1 MTPKR
6 EKRIYFFKQGAAD
19 GGTKMKELLGGK
31 GADLGEM
38 CNIGLPVPPG
48 FTISTETCR
57 EFYSSGKQW
66 PAGLEKELDENIAKL
81 EKATRRKLGDKDNP
95 LLVSVRSGAAVS
107 MPGMMDTILNLGLN
121 DESVVG
127 LAEQSG
133 DERFAWDCYRRF
145 IDMFGNVAMFVPHRL
160 FDQVLV
166 RERQKAGVQFD
177 SQLNAEQLK
186 EVVEEFKRIYKE
198 NTEEEFPSDPREQ
211 LHRAIDAV
219 FSSWDN
225 PQAIRYREIHEIRGL
240 LGTAVNVQA
249 MVFGNM
255 GHTSFTGV
263 GFTRNPAT
271 GENKLYGEYLVN
283 AQGEDVVAGIRTPKD
298 VNEMPNEVLS
308 DFPEATMSADESR
321 ELYGRM
327 YGQLVDIKH
336 TLEERYR
343 DVQDFEFTAQQGML
357 YMLQTRTGKRTALA
371 AVRIATELVEE
382 GLIDKKTA
390 IMRVDPN
397 QIEQLLHRQFDPAA
411 KSTAEREGHVLATG
425 LPASPGAAVGKIALT
440 ADDAEELARAEQ
452 EKAAAGGGPPAGIIL
467 VREETSPEDIG
478 GMDAAV
484 GILTARG
491 GMTSHA
497 AVVARGMGKCCV
509 AGCGAVHPD
518 EEHKRVTIAGK
529 KFKEGDIISLDGT
542 TGQVFEGAIEMRPAE
557 VAGAFGT
564 IMEWAEEYRKIG
576 VWANA
581 DTPGDAQQALD
592 FGAEGVG
599 LCRTE
604 HMFFEESR
612 IAYVRQMMLTAPDV
626 RRIEAK
632 LRDAEVARSQA
643 AGEDR
648 RRIEAQIESIKAE
661 LAEKRELFDGAL
673 AKLLPEQRK
682 DFEGIFRVMNGLPVV
697 IRLLDPPLH
706 EFLPHDPQIQARLGE
721 RMGISGEEVAARV
734 NQLRE
739 LNPMLGHRGCR
750 LGITYPDIYNMQV
763 QAIIEAAV
771 NCKKEGIDVRP
782 EIMIPLVGTDHELRI
797 CRDYTEK
804 VAKKVLGD
812 AGVKL
817 NYKIGTMI
825 EVPRAALTADQV
837 AQYADFFSFGT
848 NDLTQMA
855 YGFSRDDVGV
865 FVPEYVDREILET
878 DPFQVLDQTGVGQL
892 VAMGVEKGRKTKPDL
907 KIGICGEHGGE
918 PRSVKFCHRVGM
930 NYVSCSPFR
939 VPVARLAAAQA
950 ALEDEG

>member
-1 MTPKR
+1 MAAQSR
-6 EKRIYFFKQGAAD
+6 KRIYFFKQGEAD
-19 GGTKMKELLGGK
+19 GRTEMKDLLGGK
-31 GADLGEM
+31 GANLAEM
-38 CNIGLPVPPG
+38 ANVGLPVPPG
-48 FTISTETCR
+48 FTITTETCR
-57 EFYSSGKQW
+57 AFYESGKRW
-66 PAGLEKELDENIAKL
+66 PDGLDQELEENIARL
-81 EKATRRKLGDKDNP
+81 EETTGRKLGDSENP

-121 DESVVG
+121 DRSVQG
-127 LAEQSG
+127 LARQSG

-145 IDMFGNVAMFVPHRL
+145 IQMFGNVAMFVPHRL
-160 FDQVLV
+160 FDQVLA
-166 RERQKAGVQFD
+166 REREKAGVQYD
-177 SQLNAEQLK
+177 SQLDAEQLK
-186 EVVEEFKRIYKE
+186 EIVAEFKEIYRQ
-198 NTEEEFPSDPREQ
+198 NTNEEFPTDPKEQ
-211 LHRAIDAV
+211 LRRAIDAV
-219 FSSWDN
+219 FGSWNN

-240 LGTAVNVQA
+240 LGTAVNVQT

-255 GHTSFTGV
+255 GYTSFTGV

-283 AQGEDVVAGIRTPKD
+283 AQGEDVVAGIRTPKN
-298 VNEMPNEVLS
+298 VNEMPEEDLS
-308 DFPEATMSADESR
+308 EFPEADIPPEEAR
-321 ELYGRM
+321 KLYRKM
-327 YGQLVDIKH
+327 YEQLLDIKH
-336 TLEERYR
+336 RLEEHYR
-343 DVQDFEFTAQQGML
+343 DVQDFEFTAQQGTL

-371 AVRIATELVEE
+371 AVQIAVDLVKE

-390 IMRVDPN
+390 VMRVEPN
-397 QIEQLLHRQFDPAA
+397 QIEQLLHKQFDPKDKEAA
-411 KSTAEREGHVLATG
+411 EQQGRHLATG

-440 ADDAEELARAEQ
+440 ADDAE
-452 EKAAAGGGPPAGIIL
+452 KMAAAEAEKDEPIGIIL

-509 AGCGAVHPD
+509 AGCGAVRPD
-518 EEHKRVTIAGK
+518 EESRTVTIASK
-529 KFKEGDIISLDGT
+529 QFKEGDIISLDGT
-542 TGQVFEGAIEMRPAE
+542 TGQVFEGAIRQVQPEM
-557 VAGAFGT
+557 AGAFGAL
-564 IMEWAEEYRKIG
+564 MDWAEEFRVIG

-581 DTPGDAQQALD
+581 DTPGDARQALD
-592 FGAEGVG
+592 FGAEGIG

-626 RRIEAK
+626 RRIEAE
-632 LRDAEVARSQA
+632 LRQAETERSQA

-648 RRIEAQIESIKAE
+648 KNIEKRVESIRAE
-661 LAEKRELFDGAL
+661 LAGKRKLFDGAL
-673 AKLLPEQRK
+673 QKLLPEQRK
-682 DFEGIFRVMNGLPVV
+682 DFEGIFEVMNGLPVV

-706 EFLPHDPQIQARLGE
+706 EFLPQEPDVQARLGE
-721 RMGISGEEVAARV
+721 QMGLSPQDVAARV
-734 NQLRE
+734 NSLRE

-750 LGITYPDIYNMQV
+750 LGITYPDVYKMQV
-763 QAIIEAAV
+763 RAIAEAAV
-771 NCKKEGIDVRP
+771 NCKKRGIDVHP
-782 EIMIPLVGTDHELRI
+782 EIMIPLVGTDVELRI
-797 CRDYTEK
+797 LREMTEQVCRDVMDK
-804 VAKKVLGD
+804 
-812 AGVKL
+812 AGVQVD
-817 NYKIGTMI
+817 YKVGTMI
-825 EVPRAALTADQV
+825 EVPRAALVADQI
-837 AQYADFFSFGT
+837 ARHADFFSFGT
-848 NDLTQMA
+848 NDLTQMT

-865 FVPEYVDREILET
+865 FVPEYVEREILEN

-892 VAMGVEKGRKTKPDL
+892 VEMGVKKGRSTKPDL

-950 ALEDEG
+950 AIESPR